1 MLYGVAR
8 NVAHK
13 FSVSSN
19 HFAYMA
25 YMHRIQSIRI
35 DLLTGIIT
43 PEVFHIE
50 RNNNLIKMC
59 MENFHTMLSGIK
71 VPAEMVKEAYLYIY
85 FEIPSE
91 TINGNTYDQILG
103 KFEVNIIHAN
113 GRQFRGV
120 VRENVIMQS

>member
-1 MLYGVAR
+1 
-8 NVAHK
+8 
-13 FSVSSN
+13 
-19 HFAYMA
+19 
-25 YMHRIQSIRI
+25 
-35 DLLTGIIT
+35 
-43 PEVFHIE
+43 
-50 RNNNLIKMC
+50 

-91 TINGNTYDQILG
+91 TINGNTYDQILC

>member
-35 DLLTGIIT
+35 DLLSGIIK
-43 PEVFHIE
+43 PEVFHID
-50 RNNNLIKMC
+50 RNNNLVKMC
-59 MENFHTMLSGIK
+59 MENLQTMLSGIK
-71 VPAEMVKEAYLYIY
+71 VPADMVKEAYLYIC
-85 FEIPSE
+85 FDIPSE
-91 TINGNTYDQILG
+91 TINGNTIDQIIG
-103 KFEVNIIHAN
+103 KFEVNIIHTN

-120 VRENVIMQS
+120 VRDNVIMQS